1 MRNEYFF
8 RVAGLLFSVSL
19 PSGWDAEALL
29 PSFRPF
35 RCGACPEGKR
45 IFRLLAATLPFAGGG
60 ERAELLGESSND
72 MGHVRLLRTPD
83 GYRTEIS
90 YGPSAGAAVHVMVSD
105 PAFDNAAAFLRPED
119 PYLGEALSSMLR
131 ILYAQAALVRDAVSV
146 HASCV
151 SLEGRGYLFLGRSG
165 TGKSTH
171 ARRWMEAFPIPT
183 LRYW

>member
-45 IFRLLAATLPFAGGG
+45 IFRLLATTLPFAGGG
-60 ERAELLGESSND
+60 GCAELLGESSND

-90 YGPSAGAAVHVMVSD
+90 YGPSAGAAVHVMISD
-105 PAFDNAAAFLRPED
+105 PVFDNAAACLRPED
-119 PYLGEALSSMLR
+119 PYLGEVLSSMLR

-151 SLEGRGYLFLGRSG
+151 SLEGRGYLFLGRAVR
-165 TGKSTH
+165 
-171 ARRWMEAFPIPT
+171 ARARMPAGGWRPSRAAT
-183 LRYW
+183 C